1 MDRNFMLAIALSFL
15 VLTTW
20 TMWQEAQVEIR
31 RPQGESQERTQGESP
46 DARDAQYGAPGARSP
61 EPDLL
66 AEDSFPALPD
76 PGESEPVLDEP
87 LTDELVT
94 QGVGL
99 EIARE
104 QSLYRV
110 VFNTV
115 GARVQRFEL
124 TQYRDKRGAGVVLL
138 DEEIGGGALTPFG
151 DLGLGSLATAVWSLV
166 EDDQDRLT
174 FELDR
179 SGIRIRKSYLLDPQS
194 YVMRVRLEVENGSGA
209 SIAPR
214 FELRWPARE
223 REGSD
228 FVEQSLVALHDHE
241 IETELL
247 AGLGTGGW
255 FSGEAKTVY
264 LWPGEV
270 DWAGAQTP
278 YFLSAVFPDSPSQAS
293 ARFVATRP
301 GVSGVA
307 EVYFNAEKVPAGQSA
322 TREYR
327 IYVGP
332 KESERLAALGSG
344 AEKAVDLGWAWMAPL
359 TAFFAWSLESLYSI
373 VGNYGVAIIILT
385 LLVRV
390 VTTPLTMKQM
400 KSMERMRT
408 LQPKMKELQE
418 KYADDRQKQSE
429 ELMALYRREKV
440 NPLGG
445 CFPLLLQMPVF
456 IGLFY
461 ALRSSVALRQAPFFG
476 WIDDLSAPETLFVIP
491 GIELPF
497 RVLPVM
503 MAASMVVQQKITPM
517 QADPAQA
524 KMMMTIMPVMMLVL
538 FYQFPS
544 GLVLYWMVSNV
555 LAIAHQLYV
564 GRGLKKS

>member
-1 MDRNFMLAIALSFL
+1 VDRNLLLAFALSFL

-20 TMWQEAQVEIR
+20 SMWQQAEVEIG
-31 RPQGESQERTQGESP
+31 PPGEIREVSPGEPPEQFQSRS
-46 DARDAQYGAPGARSP
+46 AVRDVGEEAFPSLPSSP
-61 EPDLL
+61 EALPSFEETPEDVV
-66 AEDSFPALPD
+66 AEDF
-76 PGESEPVLDEP
+76 
-87 LTDELVT
+87 
-94 QGVGL
+94 GL
-99 EIARE
+99 AISIE
-104 QSLYRV
+104 QPLYRV

-115 GARVQRFEL
+115 GARIQRWEL
-124 TQYRDKRGAGVVLL
+124 EEYTDKRGARVVLL
-138 DEEIGGGALTPFG
+138 DEEIGGGALTPFSN
-151 DLGLGSLATAVWSLV
+151 LGLGNLASAVWQV
-166 EDDQDRLT
+166 RANDPDQVV
-174 FELDR
+174 FELER
-179 SGIRIRKSYLLDPQS
+179 AGVLIRKSYRMDPDS
-194 YVMRVRLEVENGSGA
+194 YVVRVRLDVENES
-209 SIAPR
+209 SDSQEPR

-228 FVEQSLVALHDHE
+228 FAEQSLVVLHNADV
-241 IETELL
+241 ETELL
-247 AGLGTGGW
+247 AGLGKGGW
-255 FSGEAKTVY
+255 FSSEDPREYTF
-264 LWPGEV
+264 PGEI
-270 DWAGAQTP
+270 DWIGSQTP
-278 YFLSAVFPDSPSQAS
+278 YFLSAVFPDSPSQA
-293 ARFVATRP
+293 AGRFVVTKPQVA
-301 GVSGVA
+301 GVA
-307 EVYFNAEKVPAGQSA
+307 ESFFTAEKVPSGQSA

-332 KESERLAALGSG
+332 KEAKRLDALGSG
-344 AEKAVDLGWAWMAPL
+344 AEKAVDLGYAWMAPL
-359 TAFFAWSLESLYSI
+359 TGFFAWALEVLYSF

-400 KSMERMRT
+400 KSMERMRA
-408 LQPKMKELQE
+408 LQPKVKELQE
-418 KYADDRQKQSE
+418 KYADDRPKQSE
-429 ELMALYRREKV
+429 EMMALYRREKV

-445 CFPLLLQMPVF
+445 CLPLLLQMPVF

-476 WIDDLSAPETLFVIP
+476 WIDDLSAPEELFIIP
-491 GIELPF
+491 GLELPF

-503 MAASMVVQQKITPM
+503 MALSMVVQQRITPM